1 MPGMIG
7 SIDCMQW
14 FWDIFP
20 VGWHG
25 QCIGRDGKPSAVLEA
40 VASHDLFI
48 WHALFGTTGSKKK

>member
-1 MPGMIG
+1 
-7 SIDCMQW
+7 MQW

-20 VGWHG
+20 VGWYG